1 MPELSNRDKV
11 LLQRALMKHAT
22 EVLDYRDLNEAQRVV
37 ADGLHLND
45 NVSLINSDN
54 VIIRN
59 CIVFKIMESMKI
71 WLMSI

>member
-1 MPELSNRDKV
+1 MSELSNSEKV

-37 ADGLHLND
+37 ADGLHLDD
-45 NVSLINSDN
+45 NVSLINHDN
-54 VIIRN
+54 VIILK
-59 CIVFKIMESMKI
+59 CIVFKIMESMEI